1 MIKIKEIIVS
11 TVAPN
16 TKNVLWIDTS
26 GKNATIKFCRNGEW
40 ENLHSYAEELDTEE
54 AIQQAII
61 NNAAAIGNLN
71 DDFTDHISDYE
82 ELDELVDGI
91 QEEQAA
97 HDGQIV
103 NLQTGKENIE
113 TVVNDSPSTIT
124 VMDKHAYIVS
134 GAFVMELDIHLDDS
148 FTTNSTARIVFN
160 SGSTATKVDVH
171 DAIKGIDNIPTNS
184 KVEIRLR
191 GGLATV
197 NSWSNT

>member
-16 TKNVLWIDTS
+16 DNKALWIDTS
-26 GKNATIKFCRNGEW
+26 GENAAIKFCRNGEW
-40 ENLHSYAEELDTEE
+40 EYIYSYKEEE
-54 AIQQAII
+54 ATKIATLQSII
-61 NNAAAIGNLN
+61 NNVESIEEVNKDLA
-71 DDFTDHISDYE
+71 DHITDYE
-82 ELDELVDGI
+82 ELDELVDSI

-97 HDGQIV
+97 HDGQII

-124 VMDKHAYIVS
+124 VMDKHAYMVS

-160 SGSTATKVDVH
+160 SGSTATTVDVH
-171 DAIKGIDNIPTNS
+171 DAIKGITNIPTNS

-191 GGLATV
+191 GGLATI
-197 NSWSNT
+197 NSWPL